1 MSHTIEGNQ
10 NIPCCR
16 RDIRKWRINVGKT
29 VAIEGSG
36 KSASDGREH
45 ECPGHSVMNI
55 ELISLGKFYHV
66 LSLDDDLLSEM
77 LEGRR

>member
-1 MSHTIEGNQ
+1 
-10 NIPCCR
+10 
-16 RDIRKWRINVGKT
+16 
-29 VAIEGSG
+29 
-36 KSASDGREH
+36 
-45 ECPGHSVMNI
+45 MNI